1 MAGCNA
7 VQADPRRQ
15 ARADLTPDYSLYLD
29 FVRCVAAFAVF
40 LEHVASY
47 PFSRP
52 TPTSTHPL
60 LAFFGSYG
68 NSAVIVFFVLSG
80 YVIAYVVSTRERTAW
95 AYSVNRIS
103 RLYSVVLPALALTCA
118 FDALGQWVNPDFYA
132 IRTVLWKPASWQG
145 YTSSLFFVNEFQAFD
160 LNGAVPGTNAPFWSL
175 SFEATYYIV
184 AGLVLFAPLRYALPL
199 ALVVLG
205 LAGRTIAALLPLWVL
220 GFWLYK
226 YGARLAERVPLARTL
241 LVLSS
246 VAIMAFPQFP
256 SFATLANFG
265 AYFPWGH
272 GPYNRNLLLDYATAL
287 AFAVQLVAARRVF
300 SHMHAPRPRPRLERL
315 IRWLGATTFPMYAMH
330 YPALCLFA
338 VLSPFT
344 PPSWAH
350 VLFISAAVIIV
361 IALMTPVCEWLKDA
375 LRRALTR
382 TRSPRIARVP
392 TRSRMCLGV
401 NPHARRLRKSL

>member
-1 MAGCNA
+1 
-7 VQADPRRQ
+7 
-15 ARADLTPDYSLYLD
+15 
-29 FVRCVAAFAVF
+29 VAAFSVF

-60 LAFFGSYG
+60 LSFFGSYG
-68 NSAVIVFFVLSG
+68 HSAVIVFFVLSG

-118 FDALGQWVNPDFYA
+118 FDALGQWVNPYVYA
-132 IRTVLWKPASWQG
+132 SRTVLWKPASWQG

-205 LAGRTIAALLPLWVL
+205 RRPHHCRVAATMGARILALQV
-220 GFWLYK
+220 
-226 YGARLAERVPLARTL
+226 GARLAERVPLARTL

-246 VAIMAFPQFP
+246 VAIMAFPQFHRSQRWP
-256 SFATLANFG
+256 TSG
-265 AYFPWGH
+265 AYFP
-272 GPYNRNLLLDYATAL
+272 
-287 AFAVQLVAARRVF
+287 
-300 SHMHAPRPRPRLERL
+300 
-315 IRWLGATTFPMYAMH
+315 
-330 YPALCLFA
+330 
-338 VLSPFT
+338 
-344 PPSWAH
+344 
-350 VLFISAAVIIV
+350 
-361 IALMTPVCEWLKDA
+361 
-375 LRRALTR
+375 
-382 TRSPRIARVP
+382 
-392 TRSRMCLGV
+392 
-401 NPHARRLRKSL
+401 